1 MCALLLQEYFSG
13 HASLHGK
20 PEEVDRNQ
28 ILYQLAKC
36 VEFMHARNLV
46 HGALTPDSLMWF
58 SPEKKWKLIG
68 FGNWAR
74 DKEGMHVTYDLR
86 HAAPELVLADLGRVS
101 LHANVFLHS
110 LNRTPLLKIGGTP
123 QDTLVKRMKTIF
135 ASILQKSARK

>member
-1 MCALLLQEYFSG
+1 M
-13 HASLHGK
+13 
-20 PEEVDRNQ
+20 DRSQ

-46 HGALTPDSLMWF
+46 HGALTPDSLLWF

-74 DKEGMHVTYDLR
+74 AKEGMHVTYDLR

-101 LHANVFLHS
+101 CHASSS
-110 LNRTPLLKIGGTP
+110 LC
-123 QDTLVKRMKTIF
+123 
-135 ASILQKSARK
+135 SIYRGNPTA